1 MQKPHDFETAQGYT
15 DFEALELGGH
25 ICRIMSLEEVKSSL
39 GKDMIKVSLDI
50 AEGKQANYYSNQYKN
65 NTKADKKW
73 GCIVY
78 QLVLDSEGNTNKG
91 FKTFIDAV
99 EKSNTGFVTQWG
111 ANFGDQFKGKLIGG
125 VFGREQYKN
134 ANQELKFITKCMSF
148 KTVEQIR
155 KGVPVPKDKL
165 LQGAQAQAANSTPF
179 VPTTYTDDDDLP
191 F

>member
-78 QLVLDSEGNTNKG
+78 QLVLDAEGNTNKG

-134 ANQELKFITKCMSF
+134 ANQELKFATKCMSF

-165 LQGAQAQAANSTPF
+165 LQGVQAQPTNSTAF
-179 VPTTYTDDDDLP
+179 VPTTYEDDDDLP

>member
-25 ICRIMSLEEVKSSL
+25 ICRIMSVEERKSAA
-39 GKDMIKVSLDI
+39 GKDMIAVSLDI

-78 QLVLDSEGNTNKG
+78 QLVLDAEGNTNKG

-99 EKSNTGFVTQWG
+99 EKSNAGFVTQWG

-125 VFGREQYKN
+125 VFGREQYRN
-134 ANQELKFITKCMSF
+134 ANQELKFATKCMSF

-165 LQGAQAQAANSTPF
+165 LQGVQAQPTNSTAF
-179 VPTTYTDDDDLP
+179 VPTTYEDDDLP